1 MHCCPAD
8 FHSPPKEE
16 RRRGSLNLAFNKSL
30 YCSWPRPAAPAPLN
44 AAPANPAKKSL
55 TAFAA
60 TATAPCCLCPTSSSD
75 CFISPF
81 AVFIGIRNTA
91 AELELPELEAAE
103 LGLLELGA
111 TELKLLELEAAKLE
125 LPELEASE
133 LELPELEA
141 AELELLELGATE
153 LELPELK
160 ATELELPELELLEL
174 ATRPEPAS
182 PPVAAKGGRGEAKT
196 DAGAGARERR
206 GEGAERGTP
215 PPPPLPLSPLPL
227 PPPSLSSLS
236 PSQSPPPLLCCA
248 AAPPLPSSSASL
260 DAHPLR
266 QIRRALTHLQ
276 GGPAAPD
283 EKRRVGGRRSPQQ
296 PPFVT
301 GRSNF
306 VCELRCYIDR
316 EWCSGACGPS
326 PVSSSCNMGVR
337 ASERARTPRLKLVCR
352 CSRTSDCRPP
362 QQQKGAGEQDI
373 TPTRLVFIA
382 Y

>member
-125 LPELEASE
+125 LPEL
-133 LELPELEA
+133 
-141 AELELLELGATE
+141 
-153 LELPELK
+153 
-160 ATELELPELELLEL
+160 
-174 ATRPEPAS
+174 
-182 PPVAAKGGRGEAKT
+182 
-196 DAGAGARERR
+196 
-206 GEGAERGTP
+206 
-215 PPPPLPLSPLPL
+215 
-227 PPPSLSSLS
+227 
-236 PSQSPPPLLCCA
+236 
-248 AAPPLPSSSASL
+248 
-260 DAHPLR
+260 
-266 QIRRALTHLQ
+266 
-276 GGPAAPD
+276 
-283 EKRRVGGRRSPQQ
+283 
-296 PPFVT
+296 
-301 GRSNF
+301 
-306 VCELRCYIDR
+306 
-316 EWCSGACGPS
+316 
-326 PVSSSCNMGVR
+326 
-337 ASERARTPRLKLVCR
+337 
-352 CSRTSDCRPP
+352 
-362 QQQKGAGEQDI
+362 
-373 TPTRLVFIA
+373 
-382 Y
+382 

>member
-1 MHCCPAD
+1 MG
-8 FHSPPKEE
+8 E
-16 RRRGSLNLAFNKSL
+16 GSGN
-30 YCSWPRPAAPAPLN
+30 
-44 AAPANPAKKSL
+44 
-55 TAFAA
+55 
-60 TATAPCCLCPTSSSD
+60 
-75 CFISPF
+75 
-81 AVFIGIRNTA
+81 
-91 AELELPELEAAE
+91 
-103 LGLLELGA
+103 
-111 TELKLLELEAAKLE
+111 
-125 LPELEASE
+125 
-133 LELPELEA
+133 
-141 AELELLELGATE
+141 
-153 LELPELK
+153 
-160 ATELELPELELLEL
+160 
-174 ATRPEPAS
+174 RPEPAS
-182 PPVAAKGGRGEAKT
+182 PPVAAKGGQSEAKT

-248 AAPPLPSSSASL
+248 APSPPPSSSASL
-260 DAHPLR
+260 DAPPLR

-301 GRSNF
+301 VPSNF

>member
-1 MHCCPAD
+1 MFLKVSQSGTPNTGAPRRHKQLANKGIACAGVSMQSRHRLLLHALLPRRLSLTSQGGKAAWVTQPGVQRSANHCTAV
-8 FHSPPKEE
+8 
-16 RRRGSLNLAFNKSL
+16 GN
-30 YCSWPRPAAPAPLN
+30 SWPRPAAPAPLN
-44 AAPANPAKKSL
+44 AAPANLARKSS

-60 TATAPCCLCPTSSSD
+60 TATAPCCICPTSSSD

-182 PPVAAKGGRGEAKT
+182 PPVAAKGGQSEAKT

-215 PPPPLPLSPLPL
+215 PPPPLPLSPLP
-227 PPPSLSSLS
+227 PPSLSSLS
-236 PSQSPPPLLCCA
+236 PSPSPPPLLCCA
-248 AAPPLPSSSASL
+248 AAPPPSLASL
-260 DAHPLR
+260 DAPPANKKSAYSSS
-266 QIRRALTHLQ
+266 RRPGCPWREAACWWSPQ
-276 GGPAAPD
+276 PAAAA
-283 EKRRVGGRRSPQQ
+283 VCHGAQQ
-296 PPFVT
+296 FCV
-301 GRSNF
+301 
-306 VCELRCYIDR
+306 
-316 EWCSGACGPS
+316 
-326 PVSSSCNMGVR
+326 
-337 ASERARTPRLKLVCR
+337 
-352 CSRTSDCRPP
+352 
-362 QQQKGAGEQDI
+362 
-373 TPTRLVFIA
+373 
-382 Y
+382 

>member
-1 MHCCPAD
+1 MPE
-8 FHSPPKEE
+8 KQY
-16 RRRGSLNLAFNKSL
+16 RNTITNLEPDV
-30 YCSWPRPAAPAPLN
+30 PRPEAA
-44 AAPANPAKKSL
+44 
-55 TAFAA
+55 
-60 TATAPCCLCPTSSSD
+60 SD
-75 CFISPF
+75 NNVIHTPQ
-81 AVFIGIRNTA
+81 A
-91 AELELPELEAAE
+91 AELIERGLPELEAAE
-103 LGLLELGA
+103 LGL
-111 TELKLLELEAAKLE
+111 
-125 LPELEASE
+125 P
-133 LELPELEA
+133 
-141 AELELLELGATE
+141 
-153 LELPELK
+153 
-160 ATELELPELELLEL
+160 EL

-248 AAPPLPSSSASL
+248 AAPPFPSSSASL
-260 DAHPLR
+260 DAPPLR

-373 TPTRLVFIA
+373 TPTRLTFIA

>member
-1 MHCCPAD
+1 MG
-8 FHSPPKEE
+8 E
-16 RRRGSLNLAFNKSL
+16 GSGN
-30 YCSWPRPAAPAPLN
+30 
-44 AAPANPAKKSL
+44 
-55 TAFAA
+55 
-60 TATAPCCLCPTSSSD
+60 
-75 CFISPF
+75 
-81 AVFIGIRNTA
+81 
-91 AELELPELEAAE
+91 
-103 LGLLELGA
+103 
-111 TELKLLELEAAKLE
+111 
-125 LPELEASE
+125 
-133 LELPELEA
+133 
-141 AELELLELGATE
+141 
-153 LELPELK
+153 
-160 ATELELPELELLEL
+160 
-174 ATRPEPAS
+174 RPEPAS
-182 PPVAAKGGRGEAKT
+182 PPVAAKGGQSEAKT

-260 DAHPLR
+260 DAPPLR

-316 EWCSGACGPS
+316 EWCSGACAPS

>member
-1 MHCCPAD
+1 MPE
-8 FHSPPKEE
+8 KQY
-16 RRRGSLNLAFNKSL
+16 RNTITNLEPDV
-30 YCSWPRPAAPAPLN
+30 PRPEAA
-44 AAPANPAKKSL
+44 
-55 TAFAA
+55 
-60 TATAPCCLCPTSSSD
+60 SD
-75 CFISPF
+75 NNVIHTPQ
-81 AVFIGIRNTA
+81 A
-91 AELELPELEAAE
+91 AELIERGLPELEAAE
-103 LGLLELGA
+103 LGL
-111 TELKLLELEAAKLE
+111 
-125 LPELEASE
+125 P
-133 LELPELEA
+133 
-141 AELELLELGATE
+141 
-153 LELPELK
+153 
-160 ATELELPELELLEL
+160 EL

-196 DAGAGARERR
+196 GAGAKARERR

-215 PPPPLPLSPLPL
+215 PPPPLPLSPL

-248 AAPPLPSSSASL
+248 AAPPSSSASL
-260 DAHPLR
+260 DAPPLR

-316 EWCSGACGPS
+316 EWCSGACGSVPR
-326 PVSSSCNMGVR
+326 V
-337 ASERARTPRLKLVCR
+337 SERTRTPRLKACLQALSDVGLPPFTAINR
-352 CSRTSDCRPP
+352 SRREYDV
-362 QQQKGAGEQDI
+362 I
-373 TPTRLVFIA
+373 PTRLAFIV

>member
-60 TATAPCCLCPTSSSD
+60 TATAPCCICPTSSPTQERGPGNGAGRGRRGARPPRRRCRCRRCRRRRCRRCRRRSRRPP
-75 CFISPF
+75 CS
-81 AVFIGIRNTA
+81 A
-91 AELELPELEAAE
+91 ALLP
-103 LGLLELGA
+103 
-111 TELKLLELEAAKLE
+111 
-125 LPELEASE
+125 
-133 LELPELEA
+133 
-141 AELELLELGATE
+141 
-153 LELPELK
+153 
-160 ATELELPELELLEL
+160 
-174 ATRPEPAS
+174 S
-182 PPVAAKGGRGEAKT
+182 PP
-196 DAGAGARERR
+196 
-206 GEGAERGTP
+206 
-215 PPPPLPLSPLPL
+215 
-227 PPPSLSSLS
+227 
-236 PSQSPPPLLCCA
+236 
-248 AAPPLPSSSASL
+248 PSSSASL
-260 DAHPLR
+260 DAPPLR